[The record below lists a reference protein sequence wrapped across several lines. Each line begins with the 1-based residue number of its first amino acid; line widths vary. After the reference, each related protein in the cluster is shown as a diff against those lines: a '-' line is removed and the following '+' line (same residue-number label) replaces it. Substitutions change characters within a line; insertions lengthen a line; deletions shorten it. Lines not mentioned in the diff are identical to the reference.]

1 MNVPVLQRGRRLGIA
16 LGGVCVRGQCER
28 GGGFGGVS
36 GLAGGATTLVFVGGG
51 AGGRSCAGLTAGGG
65 LDFAVD
71 GLDFAAESPNT
82 TKPFAGRLRTAVAQS
97 VGAACLLAG
106 TLTSQI
112 RHMPGGGRCADG
124 TVSPG
129 RARACAAS
137 GTAAISDHATASEKT
152 RRIHIPRMKGG
163 RMKAKGR
170 REPSCFRLSVP
181 RSEAAGHR

>member
-1 MNVPVLQRGRRLGIA
+1 VLQRGRRLGNS
-16 LGGVCVRGQCER
+16 LGGVCVRDQCER
-28 GGGFGGVS
+28 GGGLG
-36 GLAGGATTLVFVGGG
+36 GLAGGGTTTLVFVGGG
-51 AGGRSCAGLTAGGG
+51 AGGRNCAGLTAGGGLDFAADG

-82 TKPFAGRLRTAVAQS
+82 TNPFAGRLRTAVAQS

-124 TVSPG
+124 TVSAG
-129 RARACAAS
+129 RGRACAAS

-152 RRIHIPRMKGG
+152 RRIHITRMKGG
-163 RMKAKGR
+163 RLKAEG
-170 REPSCFRLSVP
+170 
-181 RSEAAGHR
+181 